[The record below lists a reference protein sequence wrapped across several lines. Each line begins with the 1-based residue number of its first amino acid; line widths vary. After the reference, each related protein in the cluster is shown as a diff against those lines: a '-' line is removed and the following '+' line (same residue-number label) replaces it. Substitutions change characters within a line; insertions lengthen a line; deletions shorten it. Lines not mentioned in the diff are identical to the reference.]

1 LAFDNYIKHLF
12 DKRILFTKKA
22 CHASVAAIHL
32 NYNDQET
39 IKYLQNLEKMHKI
52 IISVQNHE
60 ELKSLNDTLLVN
72 EIKFKLW
79 IEEPENV
86 PTCLAT
92 KPYSKSLI
100 EKYFKMFKLFR

>member
-1 LAFDNYIKHLF
+1 
-12 DKRILFTKKA
+12 
-22 CHASVAAIHL
+22 
-32 NYNDQET
+32 
-39 IKYLQNLEKMHKI
+39 MHKI

-60 ELKSLNDTLLVN
+60 ELKELNDTLLVN

-92 KPYSKSLI
+92 KPYSKALI